1 MDILEG
7 KWIDLILSDVHMPVM
22 DGFGFIR
29 ALREKDI
36 YKDTPVV
43 FVTTEANEDRLNQ
56 LMVLG
61 GSGYIRKPFRPEE
74 IRALLGRIM
83 GETDGFRAEQVLRDV
98 ISEVL
103 EAMFFAMV
111 DFEECG
117 PGRPFDYESEIHL
130 LNHNGRIAI
139 SLRVS
144 EGFARMLTA
153 NFLGIEEYQVND
165 DDLEDSLKEL
175 ANMVGGGYHAPSIIR
190 IGNWGYPGSGRSGL
204 KGWIRLRHLPG

>member
-1 MDILEG
+1 MSYNVMLVDDSRSMRKVILKTLQLSGFEIGECLEASNGQEALDILEG

-74 IRALLGRIM
+74 IRALLGPIM
-83 GETDGFRAEQVLRDV
+83 GETDGFRAGTSVEGC
-98 ISEVL
+98 
-103 EAMFFAMV
+103 
-111 DFEECG
+111 DF
-117 PGRPFDYESEIHL
+117 
-130 LNHNGRIAI
+130 
-139 SLRVS
+139 
-144 EGFARMLTA
+144 
-153 NFLGIEEYQVND
+153 
-165 DDLEDSLKEL
+165 
-175 ANMVGGGYHAPSIIR
+175 
-190 IGNWGYPGSGRSGL
+190 
-204 KGWIRLRHLPG
+204 